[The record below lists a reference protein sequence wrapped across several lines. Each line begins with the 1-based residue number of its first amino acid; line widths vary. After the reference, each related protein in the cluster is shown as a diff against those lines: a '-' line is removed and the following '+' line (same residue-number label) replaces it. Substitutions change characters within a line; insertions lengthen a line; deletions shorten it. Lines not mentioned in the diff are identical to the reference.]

1 MVSRR
6 RYVRPAKQN
15 TAPPRQGWCP
25 PARAARRS
33 STWFAD
39 ASATVRGAGWGRRAA
54 HAVTITGRLA
64 QRQRIAGRNSGSALF
79 SGTLF
84 SASA

>member
-1 MVSRR
+1 
-6 RYVRPAKQN
+6 
-15 TAPPRQGWCP
+15 
-25 PARAARRS
+25 
-33 STWFAD
+33 
-39 ASATVRGAGWGRRAA
+39 VRGAGWGRRAA